1 MIEDRKVKVG
11 TKLVARHKGKEYRC
25 EVVAG
30 LAHAAA
36 CYAKGATRRARSG
49 CASWWNG

>member
-30 LAHAAA
+30 EEGRVRYRLGDGREFHQ
-36 CYAKGATRRARSG
+36 SV
-49 CASWWNG
+49 